1 MVMTRGLHHIRLELP
16 RETGNPGGAQNGGHD
31 IVAPADAAGRPEP
44 KAAWQMDKSCRVR
57 RLADEETATTGW
69 RQSSDRGGQDPDPP
83 DDADDE
89 TRFRFR
95 EASCGLGEHLSLQAP
110 DGATPTFRVGQ
121 LPAL

>member
-1 MVMTRGLHHIRLELP
+1 MTSELHHIRLELP
-16 RETGNPGGAQNGGHD
+16 GEPGNPGGAQHGGYS
-31 IVAPADAAGRPEP
+31 ILAPVDAAGRPEP
-44 KAAWQMDKSCRVR
+44 KAARQMDKSCRVR

-69 RQSSDRGGQDPDPP
+69 RLSSDRGGRVPDPP

-89 TRFRFR
+89 TRFRFS
-95 EASCGLGEHLSLQAP
+95 EASCGLGEYVSLQAP